1 MIFGLHDDHVVCLQ
15 VLAKELVRSRK
26 AVARLVENRATLD
39 ALDLQI
45 GESLRNYRLAKTI
58 KSSGE
63 MMKSMN
69 KLVKLPQLQET
80 VKAMSKEMAYAGF
93 VSEALNEGIDGAVDM
108 EDYDEL
114 ADEAV
119 SQVLLEICGDTLSQ
133 AATVPLSQVASP
145 EEQAVDEH
153 ADDELMR
160 ALAAGE
166 I

>member
-1 MIFGLHDDHVVCLQ
+1 M
-15 VLAKELVRSRK
+15 AKELVRSRR

-39 ALDLQI
+39 ALDMQI

-58 KSSGE
+58 KASGE
-63 MMKSMN
+63 MMKTMN
-69 KLVKLPQLQET
+69 KLIKLPQMQES

-93 VSEALNEGIDGAVDM
+93 VSESLNDAIDGAVDM

-119 SQVLLEICGDTLSQ
+119 DQVILEICGDTLSE
-133 AATVPLSQVASP
+133 AATVPLSRVTSP
-145 EEQAVDEH
+145 ERKVEDKE

>member
-1 MIFGLHDDHVVCLQ
+1 M
-15 VLAKELVRSRK
+15 AKELVRSRK

-39 ALDLQI
+39 ALDMQI
-45 GESLRNYRLAKTI
+45 AESLRNYRLAKTI

-93 VSEALNEGIDGAVDM
+93 VSESLNDAIDGAVDM

-114 ADEAV
+114 ADETV
-119 SQVLLEICGDTLSQ
+119 DQVLLEICGDTLSE
-133 AATVPLSQVASP
+133 AASVPLSHVKKPERQV
-145 EEQAVDEH
+145 EERGV
-153 ADDELMR
+153 DDELMR